1 MSAVLLVMFEVL
13 DRSFVRLCRLS
24 ARECSKIPALAGLRT
39 LLPRVKTVFT
49 TLELSNHTEPPS
61 GIISFDFDYGCGFGC
76 GWLSRLRCG
85 VPLIRVSARKL
96 ALASIVTGETQPNG
110 PSF

>member
-1 MSAVLLVMFEVL
+1 ML
-13 DRSFVRLCRLS
+13 
-24 ARECSKIPALAGLRT
+24 
-39 LLPRVKTVFT
+39 
-49 TLELSNHTEPPS
+49 PPS

-85 VPLIRVSARKL
+85 APLILVSARML
-96 ALASIVTGETQPNG
+96 ALASIMTGETQPNG